1 MKIPKNILD
10 EIEQRSNIVDIIGS
24 YVSLQKAGSNFK
36 GLCPFHSEKT
46 PSFVVY
52 PSSNSFY
59 CFGCGAG
66 GGVFTFVMKAENVD
80 FAAAVEILAS
90 RAGIRIPQFEDDY
103 DDRSI
108 SRKRVYEINLEAAK
122 YFRQCLFDQ
131 RRS

>member
-52 PSSNSFY
+52 PSSNSF
-59 CFGCGAG
+59 
-66 GGVFTFVMKAENVD
+66 
-80 FAAAVEILAS
+80 
-90 RAGIRIPQFEDDY
+90 
-103 DDRSI
+103 
-108 SRKRVYEINLEAAK
+108 
-122 YFRQCLFDQ
+122 
-131 RRS
+131 